1 MWKTL
6 KNISS
11 AVKDVVVIAS
21 KEASFQIGKVN
32 EKSGSA
38 TAKLAQKAHELR
50 EHYEV
55 ELASR
60 KEGIDGV
67 LVVNRKNDGH

>member
-11 AVKDVVVIAS
+11 AVKDVVVIAG
-21 KEASFQIGKVN
+21 KECCFQTAKVN

-60 KEGIDGV
+60 KEGVDGV
-67 LVVNRKNDGH
+67 LVIRKHDEA

>member
-21 KEASFQIGKVN
+21 KEAAFQAAKVN

-38 TAKLAQKAHELR
+38 TDKLAKKAHELR

-60 KEGIDGV
+60 KEGIDGI
-67 LVVNRKNDGH
+67 LVIRKHDGA